1 LPLFFFSSVVVLTSE
16 ERTEMLSLG
25 VGQDEMVKDILMAA
39 KDSIKI
45 PIRDRKTGEKLSE
58 KSILDVICEDR
69 FEAFSQL
76 DDSIL
81 DLIRLSNSDSDGMKR
96 ASVLL
101 DRIQR
106 RDLYVMA
113 GNLCIQDRHS
123 ITCGESHPGTDC
135 NNVACLVTKHHAMW
149 NLKDFENQLRR
160 DIVQHVP
167 QPQKQTPPQTK
178 DEEVV
183 HETDDE
189 AEPDDDDREPR
200 LSQIALE
207 EEMERRGSR
216 GVDKSESIE
225 LQPSDLRVKRFTVAT
240 GGGGFDKF
248 ADPVTK
254 VWFYPND
261 ASEYDCFEMGKTK
274 AIRVSPE
281 HYKVS
286 MPAMFCVRELKVL
299 IPDTCRLTLYA
310 RTTLFSRPCAP
321 AL

>member
-1 LPLFFFSSVVVLTSE
+1 MFISVNVD
-16 ERTEMLSLG
+16 
-25 VGQDEMVKDILMAA
+25 QDEMVKDILMAA

-45 PIRDRKTGEKLSE
+45 PIRDRRTGEKLAE
-58 KSILDVICEDR
+58 KSIMDIICEDN

-81 DLIRLSNSDSDGMKR
+81 DLIRLSNSNSDGMKK
-96 ASVLL
+96 ASVLM
-101 DRIQR
+101 DRIQH

-123 ITCGESHPGTDC
+123 PSCEESHPGKSC
-135 NNVACLVTKHHAMW
+135 KNAACCVSKHHAMW
-149 NLKDFENQLRR
+149 NLKDFEHQVRC

-167 QPQKQTPPQTK
+167 QPQKHTPPHSN
-178 DEEVV
+178 DDEVV

-189 AEPDDDDREPR
+189 AEPDHDDGNPT
-200 LSQIALE
+200 LSQIAL
-207 EEMERRGSR
+207 MEKEQMRQESKAAH
-216 GVDKSESIE
+216 KSESLE
-225 LQPSDLRVKRFTVAT
+225 LKPSDLRVKRFTVAT

-261 ASEYDCFEMGKTK
+261 ASEFDAFEMGRTR

-286 MPAMFCVRELKVL
+286 MPALFCVRELKVWNPTHVASPCMRKQL
-299 IPDTCRLTLYA
+299 CFRASLYVCPFPA
-310 RTTLFSRPCAP
+310 SR
-321 AL
+321 